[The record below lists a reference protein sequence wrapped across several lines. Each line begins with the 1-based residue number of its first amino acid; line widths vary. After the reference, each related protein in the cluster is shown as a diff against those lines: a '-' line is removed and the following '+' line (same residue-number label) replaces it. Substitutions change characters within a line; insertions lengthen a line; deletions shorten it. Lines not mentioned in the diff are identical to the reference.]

1 VKPRRLLER
10 LREAH
15 PPAEPPR
22 SLGEALGDHSE
33 EGVAILTARPWR
45 LIEATVITMVALV
58 VCGLFWSFIGRADV
72 IVSAPGALS
81 PESEVRRIYA
91 PVDGELVDIYIAEGQ
106 PVEKDD
112 VIGRINARG
121 AIEAATNALDARL
134 KLEDA
139 ERDWKEFPEK
149 KALMERKAEA
159 LKAQIDVE
167 EHMHETRI
175 AEGTS
180 KLQQAEN
187 AQLDEARGNIDN
199 ARHVRDLAKEEQDK
213 YERLIA
219 LPGGGG
225 VSQSQVEEKR
235 SAYLQADNNFRI
247 AQARMAELQAQTS
260 HEFAQAKAQL
270 EGSAGQLTSLRIEY
284 DATEREIANTE
295 DKLRLQ
301 VQTARLA
308 ADAAARIRFENID
321 KDNFLLVLAP
331 VSGVITDVTTT
342 QPGDKIQANT
352 PLGGIAPA
360 NARPVVKVA
369 IAEQDRAFL
378 HEGLPVKLKFNAFPY
393 QRYGVVDGTLE
404 YISPTTKPQAQT
416 KEPIYEGRVRL
427 ARDHF
432 SIGGTTYPLRYGM
445 TATAEIVVR
454 ERRLIDFAL
463 DPFRQIA
470 G

>member
-1 VKPRRLLER
+1 MLPLLIER
-10 LREAH
+10 LRRAH
-15 PPAEPPR
+15 RPPELPR
-22 SLGEALGDHSE
+22 PLDEALGDHSE

-45 LIEATVITMVALV
+45 LIEATIIAMVALV
-58 VCGLFWSFIGRADV
+58 VCGLLWSFIGHADV
-72 IVSAPGALS
+72 IVSAQGTLS
-81 PESEVRRIYA
+81 PESDVRRIYA

-106 PVEKDD
+106 PVEKND

-134 KLEDA
+134 KLDDA
-139 ERDWKEFPEK
+139 ERDWKAFPEK
-149 KALMERKAEA
+149 KELMQRKAEA

-167 EHMHETRI
+167 THLHETRV

-180 KLQQAEN
+180 KLAQSQN
-187 AQLDEARGNIDN
+187 AQMDEARGNIDN
-199 ARHVRDLAKEEQDK
+199 ARHQRDLAKQEQDK

-225 VSQSQVEEKR
+225 VSQSQVDEKR
-235 SAYLQADNNFRI
+235 SATLQADNNLRI
-247 AQARMAELQAQTS
+247 AQARLAELQAQTS
-260 HEFAQAKAQL
+260 HDFAQAKAQL
-270 EGSAGQLTSLRIEY
+270 EGSAGTLTNLQIEY

-301 VQTARLA
+301 VQTARLT
-308 ADAAARIRFENID
+308 ADAAARIQFENID

-331 VSGVITDVTTT
+331 ASGVITDVTTT

-360 NARPVVKVA
+360 NARPVVKVS

-404 YISPTTKPQAQT
+404 YISPATKPQAQT
-416 KEPIYEGRVRL
+416 KEPVFEARVRL
-427 ARDHF
+427 ARDNF
-432 SIGGTTYPLRYGM
+432 SVAGAHYPLRYGM

-463 DPFRQIA
+463 DPFRQLA